1 MNADVLLVSGILLCV
16 MIALW
21 ILNRKKRNASG
32 IKDFDEM
39 QTVIRG
45 RGYRIGFLTA
55 VILLAV
61 MILLSELDALKGV
74 TAGFAFFAV
83 LIISVT
89 TFGVYCVAHDAFL
102 GIREKPKRTMILFLI
117 IVVVDGAVSV
127 INLISGK
134 MTESGR
140 LNFSGGSSV
149 LMFAAFLILLIT
161 LIVKTA
167 KGRKEAAE

>member
-1 MNADVLLVSGILLCV
+1 MNADILLVSGILLCV

-32 IKDFDEM
+32 IKEFDEM

-61 MILLSELDALKGV
+61 MILLSELDALTGV

-89 TFGVYCVAHDAFL
+89 TFGVYCIAHDAFL

-117 IVVVDGAVSV
+117 IVIGDGAVSV
-127 INLISGK
+127 IDLISGK
-134 MTESGR
+134 MTENGR
-140 LNFSGGSSV
+140 LSFSGGSSV

-161 LIVKTA
+161 MIVKTA
-167 KGRKEAAE
+167 RGRKEAAE